1 MKKII
6 SVMAFSFLAAAVI
19 GITGCKKQAPE
30 QNDGDRQAQQQ
41 EESQGTKEI
50 KLSYGNW
57 AEGVAFAHL
66 MEVMLTDMG
75 YDVQM
80 TLADLGPLFAS
91 VAEGNQDIM
100 VESWMPA
107 THGHYWEQYSKDFDE
122 LVTWFDTAKIGLVV
136 PDYVK
141 IDSVADLNQI
151 KDGLDGQITGI
162 DAGAG
167 IMKKTKQ
174 AIEDYSLDLELLT
187 SSGPAMTA
195 SLKSA
200 IDKKEPIVVTGW
212 APHWKFSR
220 YDLKFLEDPK
230 GVYGS
235 TERVV
240 AICRKGFKSDF
251 PEVAEFFSKI
261 KFNTAQ
267 IGSLMDVMAN
277 ADDKEK
283 AAKDWMKDNP
293 ALIATW
299 TTVQ

>member
-1 MKKII
+1 MKKRLI
-6 SVMAFSFLAAAVI
+6 SVMVISFLAAALTAF
-19 GITGCKKQAPE
+19 TGCKKQTPA
-30 QNDGDRQAQQQ
+30 QDDGQQAQQQ
-41 EESQGTKEI
+41 ESSEGSKEI

-107 THGHYWEQYSKDFDE
+107 THGHYWEQYGEDFDE

-151 KDGLDGQITGI
+151 KEGIKGQITGI

-174 AIEDYSLDLELLT
+174 AIQDYNLDLELLT

-212 APHWKFSR
+212 APHWKFAR

-240 AICRKGFKSDF
+240 AICRKGFKQDM

-277 ADDKEK
+277 ADDKEE
-283 AAKDWMKDNP
+283 AARQWMMDNP
-293 ALIATW
+293 ALVATW